1 MAFARH
7 DVDRQRRLLR
17 AVMPVPTT
25 HSISRLGLGV
35 KLTFPCLSPL
45 FLLASK
51 LMALAILFVRN
62 SVFVSTKHSAVTVT
76 AV

>member
-1 MAFARH
+1 
-7 DVDRQRRLLR
+7 
-17 AVMPVPTT
+17 MPVPPTL
-25 HSISRLGLGV
+25 SFSRLGLGV